1 MEKRNLLFKHRDLIL
16 ILIIYSSLAI
26 FSINYYHY
34 HLGADGISYLSIA
47 MKYVHGDW
55 ANAVNGYWSPLYSW
69 LITPIM
75 FFSYNTSYAAY
86 VPRVVSFIAGFF
98 TIIGLSRLS
107 STFNLDKPVK
117 RILLVTSIP
126 MILFYSIFY
135 DTPDVLVVCLLVCY
149 FSFIFN
155 ENYSDNWINGAFC
168 GLLGGI
174 AFLGKT
180 YIFLFF
186 LVHFIFFNFLY
197 YFKGLN
203 ISKKGVKR
211 NFILGLIVF
220 LAISGMWIGTL
231 SIKYDK
237 ITIGTS
243 TEYNHA
249 VTGPEY
255 QLNHP
260 VYFMGL
266 IKPPNTSATSTW
278 EEPSLVKLD
287 DWSPFESVEY
297 FKFQL
302 KLIKDNSVRTTI
314 ILEYYSIL
322 SLAII
327 IISLYYIFK
336 SGTRKSFKNKL
347 IYILLTIFIYS
358 SGYLLIHIQERYLWP
373 VIILLMFC
381 GYYLVN
387 NLYQDKILS
396 QKFRNI
402 FLVFLTFS
410 FIFTPAYE
418 LFIYPNT
425 DTDSYLLTKT
435 LKEDYGIH
443 GNIASNDLWEET
455 NGISFYLN
463 SQYYGLPKNIN
474 NSAELENELK
484 ANNIDYYFVWG
495 DSGNVNLTDYKEI
508 TNGRIQGLNI
518 YSRI

>member
-1 MEKRNLLFKHRDLIL
+1 MEKKNIFTHSDLIL
-16 ILIIYSSLAI
+16 VLIIYSALAI
-26 FSINYYHY
+26 FSINYHHY
-34 HLGADGISYLSIA
+34 HLGADGISYFSIA
-47 MKYVHGDW
+47 EKYVNGDW
-55 ANAVNGYWSPLYSW
+55 LNAINGCWSPLYSW
-69 LITPIM
+69 LITPIL
-75 FFSYNTSYAAY
+75 FFGYNNYYAAY
-86 VPRVVSFIAGFF
+86 VTRIVSFIAGFF
-98 TIIGLSRLS
+98 TIIGLSRVS

-117 RILLVTSIP
+117 RGLLVTSIP

-135 DTPDVLVVCLLVCY
+135 DTPDVLVLCLLIYY

-155 ENYSDNWINGAFC
+155 ENYSNNRINGALC
-168 GLLGGI
+168 GFLGGLG
-174 AFLGKT
+174 FLSKS
-180 YIFLFF
+180 YLFPFF

-197 YFKGLN
+197 YFKGLKIN
-203 ISKKGVKR
+203 KKGVKK
-211 NFILGLIVF
+211 NLILGLVVF

-237 ITIGTS
+237 ITIGTA

-249 VTGPEY
+249 VAGPEY

-287 DWSPFESVEY
+287 DWSPFESWEY
-297 FKFQL
+297 FEFQL
-302 KLIKDNSVRTTI
+302 KIIKDNLLLVAI

-327 IISLYYIFK
+327 ITSLYFIFK
-336 SGTRKSFKNKL
+336 SNTVKSFKNKL
-347 IYILLTIFIYS
+347 IYLMITIFIYS
-358 SGYLLIHIQERYLWP
+358 SGYLLIYIQERFLWP

-387 NLYQDKILS
+387 NLYQEKILS
-396 QKFRNI
+396 LKLRNI
-402 FLVFLTFS
+402 FLIILMAS
-410 FIFTPAYE
+410 FIFAPAYE

-435 LKEDYGIH
+435 LQEDYGIH
-443 GNIASNDLWEET
+443 GNIASNSLWEQT
-455 NGISFYLN
+455 NRFSFYLN
-463 SQYYGLPKNIN
+463 SQYYGLPKNTT

-495 DSGNVNLTDYKEI
+495 DSGNVHLLDYKEI
-508 TNGRIQGLNI
+508 TNGRIQSLEI